1 MYNINDVV
9 SQLQDVLDQD
19 EVSLDCAL
27 ACGAEDD
34 CPAEYEEDAAR
45 EFLGDVVVTLS
56 QLAPYQMSPQA
67 VAELVNAAPD
77 RFTLYKWEG
86 DFPRPRLVL
95 DGACRKVVD
104 IGGWPSSLVETL
116 KCKTV
121 NEERCSWE
129 EPIAQEDID
138 ALLLE
143 ALGKAQ
149 EAREEGSF
157 TLHWKNGDEVEMG
170 QRFRALS
177 VVGTRPSDVLTV
189 DSVTLCDGS
198 PRAYVYC
205 KDTGYP
211 IDSCE
216 PVRDAPS
223 DTCYNLNGNDLRGFL
238 CSKCRKGVA
247 IKEPVYCPN
256 CGRRVL

>member
-1 MYNINDVV
+1 MYNINDIA
-9 SQLQDVLDQD
+9 SRLLDALDQD

-27 ACGAEDD
+27 AAKASYSQESWCK
-34 CPAEYEEDAAR
+34 EDAAR
-45 EFLGDVVVTLS
+45 EFLNEVVAGLS

-77 RFTLYKWEG
+77 RFTLC
-86 DFPRPRLVL
+86 DSCTARPRLVL
-95 DGACRKVVD
+95 DGACQKVID
-104 IGGWPSSLVETL
+104 IGGWPPSLVKTL
-116 KCKTV
+116 KCKTM
-121 NEERCSWE
+121 NGSFASWE
-129 EPIAQEDID
+129 DPIAQEDID

-149 EAREEGSF
+149 KAGEEGSF
-157 TLHWKNGDEVEMG
+157 TLHWKNGDKVEMG

-177 VVGTRPSDVLTV
+177 VMGTRRNDALTV
-189 DSVTLCDGS
+189 DSVALCDGS

-216 PVRDAPS
+216 PVRDEPS
-223 DTCYNLNGNDLRGFL
+223 DTCYNLYGNDLRGFR
-238 CSKCRKGVA
+238 CSKCRKGVD